1 MPIANT
7 AGAPGFEVSGGT
19 GVSPVQPGG
28 DARLSTKQAAIIST
42 MKSAST
48 KLLTVLLCFLV
59 VRLQA
64 AGEPKLI
71 PLPAPV
77 SNNAV
82 AISHD
87 DYGSRIFSFMGI
99 GPKKTWD
106 AITASAYEMDPGTGK
121 WTEKRPVPGVAG
133 RLAASAVA
141 LHDQVFIFGGYVVD
155 AQGGETTVS
164 DLNVFVPVEDRYYRG
179 KDIPVPVDDA
189 VVGLYRDRYIFLIGG
204 WSTLKGDAVRNVQV
218 YDTDKNTWMQATPIP
233 GTPVFGHAG
242 AIIGDAIVYVDGAYR
257 NPSGPNPKYV
267 ASSECWMG
275 KIPRKGDI
283 TKIEWTKLPAH
294 PGNARY
300 RIAAGAGALEKKAG
314 RIYFSGGTDNP
325 YNYNG
330 IGYNGQ
336 PAEPSPVTFAFN
348 VHSGGWETIS
358 ENNPE
363 PTMDHRG
370 LLVAHRGLVIVGG
383 MEKGQQVTAKVTV
396 VKPSSRK

>member
-1 MPIANT
+1 
-7 AGAPGFEVSGGT
+7 
-19 GVSPVQPGG
+19 
-28 DARLSTKQAAIIST
+28 

-48 KLLTVLLCFLV
+48 KLPAIFFCFFLV
-59 VRLQA
+59 ARVHA
-64 AGEPKLI
+64 ASEPKLS
-71 PLPAPV
+71 PLPVPL

-87 DYGSRIFSFMGI
+87 EGGARIFSFMGI

-106 AITASAYEMDPGTGK
+106 AITSSTYEMDVDTGK

-164 DLNVFVPVEDRYYRG
+164 DLNVFVPVENRYYRG

-189 VVGLYRDRYIFLIGG
+189 VVGRARDRFIFLIGG
-204 WSTLKGDAVRNVQV
+204 WSTTKNDAVRDVQI
-218 YDTDKNTWMQATPIP
+218 YDTDKDVWMRGTSIP

-242 AIIGDAIVYVDGAYR
+242 AIIGDTIVYVDGAYK
-257 NPSGPNPKYV
+257 NPNGANPKYV

-275 KIPRKGDI
+275 KIPKKGDI
-283 TKIEWTKLPAH
+283 TKIQWTKLPAH

-300 RIAAGAGALEKKAG
+300 RIAAGAGSLEKKGG

-325 YNYNG
+325 YSYNG

-348 VHSGGWETIS
+348 VHTGAWETVN
-358 ENNPE
+358 ENTPD

-370 LLVAHRGLVIVGG
+370 LLVTRHGIVIVGG
-383 MEKGQQVTAKVTV
+383 MEKGQQVSPKVTV
-396 VKPSSRK
+396 VKPSGRK

>member
-1 MPIANT
+1 
-7 AGAPGFEVSGGT
+7 
-19 GVSPVQPGG
+19 
-28 DARLSTKQAAIIST
+28 
-42 MKSAST
+42 MKSASI
-48 KLLTVLLCFLV
+48 KLLPALFYLLLAT
-59 VRLQA
+59 RLKA
-64 AGEPKLI
+64 ADEPKLS

-87 DYGSRIFSFMGI
+87 EGGARIFSFMGI

-106 AITASAYEMDPGTGK
+106 AITTSAYEMDPDKGQ
-121 WTEKRPVPGVAG
+121 WIEKRPVPGVAG

-164 DLNVFVPVEDRYYRG
+164 DLNVFVPVENRYYRG

-189 VVGLYRDRYIFLIGG
+189 VVGLYRERYIYVIGG
-204 WSTLKGDAVRNVQV
+204 WSSATGDAVRNVQV
-218 YDTDKNTWMQATPIP
+218 YDTDKDTWTQATPIP

-242 AIIGDAIVYVDGAYR
+242 AILGDTIVYVDGAYK

-275 KIPRKGDI
+275 HLPNSKKADI
-283 TKIEWTKLPAH
+283 TKIRWTQLPAH

-300 RIAAGAGALEKKAG
+300 RIAAGPGALEKKEHG
-314 RIYFSGGTDNP
+314 KIYFSGGTDNP
-325 YNYNG
+325 YNYDG

-348 VHSGGWETIS
+348 IYTERWETVS
-358 ENNPE
+358 ENTPE
-363 PTMDHRG
+363 ATMDHRG
-370 LLVAHRGLVIVGG
+370 LLVTHRGLVLVGG
-383 MEKGQQVTAKVTV
+383 MEKGQQVTSKVTI
-396 VKPSSRK
+396 VKPPRAR

>member
-1 MPIANT
+1 MSS
-7 AGAPGFEVSGGT
+7 AP
-19 GVSPVQPGG
+19 
-28 DARLSTKQAAIIST
+28 
-42 MKSAST
+42 T
-48 KLLTVLLCFLV
+48 KLLPALLYLLLV
-59 VRLQA
+59 ARLHA
-64 AGEPKLI
+64 ADEPKLS

-87 DYGSRIFSFMGI
+87 EGGAKLFSFMGI

-106 AITASAYEMDPGTGK
+106 AITASAYEMDPNTGK
-121 WTEKRPVPGVAG
+121 WTEMRPVPGVAG

-164 DLNVFVPVEDRYYRG
+164 DLNVFVPVENRYYRG

-204 WSTLKGDAVRNVQV
+204 WSTSKNDAVRNVQV
-218 YDTDKNTWMQATPIP
+218 YDTDKDTWTQATPIP

-242 AIIGDAIVYVDGAYR
+242 AIIGDTIVYVDGAYK

-275 KIPRKGDI
+275 KILSKGDV

-294 PGNARY
+294 LGNARY
-300 RIAAGAGALEKKAG
+300 RIAAGAEPSAKKAR

-336 PAEPSPVTFAFN
+336 PAEPSPVTFAFD
-348 VHSGGWETIS
+348 VHTGKWETVS
-358 ENNPE
+358 DNTPE

-370 LLVAHRGLVIVGG
+370 LLVTHGGLVLIGG
-383 MEKGQQVTAKVTV
+383 MEKGQRVTAKVTV
-396 VKPSSRK
+396 VKPASRK